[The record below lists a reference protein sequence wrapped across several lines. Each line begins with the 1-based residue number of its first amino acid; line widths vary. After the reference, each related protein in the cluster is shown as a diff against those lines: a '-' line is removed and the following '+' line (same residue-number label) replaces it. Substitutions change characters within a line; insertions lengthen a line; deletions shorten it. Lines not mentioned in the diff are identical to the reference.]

1 MSAPVLSLRQVSKRF
16 GGLVV
21 TDDVTLDIM
30 PGELHAVIGPNGAG
44 KTTLIN
50 QISGQIESDSGR
62 ILLDE
67 HDITALP
74 PHARANLGIART
86 YQITSVIPSFTVLQN
101 VALAAQAKDGS
112 SFRFFGRVDDEAAL
126 NAKAR
131 AALGDL
137 GLADRAQRLA
147 GELSHGEKRVLE
159 LAMALVIEP
168 KLLLL
173 DEPMAG
179 TGRDETAQL
188 TSVLRSLKGRFPIL
202 LVEHDM
208 SVVFALADTVSVLCF
223 GRVLASGA
231 PAAVRADP
239 RVVSAYLGEEVL

>member
-1 MSAPVLSLRQVSKRF
+1 VSKRF

-21 TDDVTLDIM
+21 TNEVTLDIL

-50 QISGQIESDSGR
+50 QITGQLACDGGR
-62 ILLDE
+62 ILLDDL
-67 HDITALP
+67 DITTLP
-74 PHARANLGIART
+74 AHARANLGIART
-86 YQITSVIPSFTVLQN
+86 YQITSIVPSFTVLQN

-112 SFRFFGRVDDEAAL
+112 SFRFFGRADDEEGL

-131 AALGDL
+131 AVLDDL
-137 GLADRAQRLA
+137 GLADRAHRLA

-159 LAMALVIEP
+159 LAMALVTEP

-188 TSVLRSLKGRFPIL
+188 TSVLRNLKGRFPIL

-208 SVVFALADTVSVLCF
+208 SVVFSLADTVSVLF
-223 GRVLASGA
+223 YGAVLASGA
-231 PAAVRADP
+231 PSAVRSDP
-239 RVVSAYLGEEVL
+239 RVVSAYLGEEGG

>member
-1 MSAPVLSLRQVSKRF
+1 VSAPVLSLKQVSKRF
-16 GGLVV
+16 GGLLV
-21 TDDVTLDIM
+21 TDDVTLDII

-50 QISGQIESDSGR
+50 QIAGMLACDSGR

-67 HDITALP
+67 RDITALP
-74 PHARANLGIART
+74 AHARANLGIART
-86 YQITSVIPSFTVLQN
+86 YQITSIVPSFTVLQN

-112 SFRFFGRVDDEAAL
+112 SFRFFGRADDEQAL

-131 AALGDL
+131 TTLDDL
-137 GLADRAQRLA
+137 GLADRAHRLA

-159 LAMALVIEP
+159 LAMALVTEP

-179 TGRDETAQL
+179 TGREETAQL
-188 TSVLRSLKGRFPIL
+188 TSVLRNLKGRFPIL

-208 SVVFALADTVSVLCF
+208 SVVFSLADTVSVLF
-223 GRVLASGA
+223 YGAVLASGA
-231 PAAVRADP
+231 PSAVRSDP
-239 RVVSAYLGEEVL
+239 RVVSAYLGEEGG

>member
-1 MSAPVLSLRQVSKRF
+1 VSAPVLSLKQVSKRF
-16 GGLVV
+16 GGLLV
-21 TDDVTLDIM
+21 TDDVTLDII

-50 QISGQIESDSGR
+50 QIAGMLACDSGR

-67 HDITALP
+67 RDITALP
-74 PHARANLGIART
+74 AHARANLGIART
-86 YQITSVIPSFTVLQN
+86 YQITSIVPSFTVLQN

-112 SFRFFGRVDDEAAL
+112 SFRFFGRADDEETL
-126 NAKAR
+126 NAKAL
-131 AALGDL
+131 ATLSDL
-137 GLADRAQRLA
+137 GLADRAHRLA
-147 GELSHGEKRVLE
+147 RELSHGEKRVLE
-159 LAMALVIEP
+159 LAMALVTEP

-188 TSVLRSLKGRFPIL
+188 TAVLRNLKGRFPIL

-223 GRVLASGA
+223 GRVLASGV
-231 PAAVRADP
+231 PAEVRSDQ
-239 RVVSAYLGEEVL
+239 RVIAAYLGEETA

>member
-1 MSAPVLSLRQVSKRF
+1 MSAPVLSLQQLSKSF
-16 GGLVV
+16 GGLIV
-21 TDDVTLDIM
+21 TDEVSLDIM

-50 QISGQIESDSGR
+50 QICGLIPCDGGR
-62 ILLDE
+62 ILLDGR
-67 HDITALP
+67 DITALP
-74 PHARANLGIART
+74 LHARASLGIART

-112 SFRFFGRVDDEAAL
+112 SFRFFGRVDDEKAL

-131 AALGDL
+131 ATLGDL
-137 GLADRAQRLA
+137 RLADRAHRLA

-159 LAMALVIEP
+159 LAMALVTEP

-188 TSVLRSLKGRFPIL
+188 TAVLRELKGRFPIL

-208 SVVFALADTVSVLCF
+208 SVVFALADSVSVLCF

-231 PAAVRADP
+231 PAAVRSDQ
-239 RVVSAYLGEEVL
+239 RVIAAYLGEETV

>member
-1 MSAPVLSLRQVSKRF
+1 VLSLRQVSKRF

-21 TDDVTLDIM
+21 TDDVTLDVM
-30 PGELHAVIGPNGAG
+30 PGELHAIIGPNGAG

-50 QISGQIESDSGR
+50 QISGQLACNSGR
-62 ILLDE
+62 VLLDG
-67 HDITALP
+67 HDITEVPA
-74 PHARANLGIART
+74 HARASLGIART

-101 VALAAQAKDGS
+101 VALAVQAKDGS
-112 SFRFFGRVDDEAAL
+112 SFRFFGRVDDEETL

-131 AALGDL
+131 ATLGEL
-137 GLADRAQRLA
+137 GLSDRAHRLA

-159 LAMALVIEP
+159 LAMALVSEP

-188 TSVLRSLKGRFPIL
+188 TSVLRGLKGRFPIL

-231 PAAVRADP
+231 PADVRADQ
-239 RVVSAYLGEEVL
+239 RVIAAYLGEETA

>member
-1 MSAPVLSLRQVSKRF
+1 MLSLRQVSKSF
-16 GGLVV
+16 GGLIV
-21 TDDVTLDIM
+21 TEDVTLDIM

-50 QISGQIESDSGR
+50 QISGLLASDGGR
-62 ILLDE
+62 ILLDGR
-67 HDITALP
+67 DITALP
-74 PHARANLGIART
+74 PHARASLGIART

-112 SFRFFGRVDDEAAL
+112 SFRFFGRVDDEVAL

-131 AALGDL
+131 ATLGDL
-137 GLADRAQRLA
+137 GFADRAHRLA

-159 LAMALVIEP
+159 LAMALVTEP

-188 TSVLRSLKGRFPIL
+188 TSVLRDLKGRFPIL

-231 PAAVRADP
+231 PAAVRSDQ
-239 RVVSAYLGEEVL
+239 RVIAAYLGEETV

>member
-21 TDDVTLDIM
+21 TDDVSLDIM
-30 PGELHAVIGPNGAG
+30 PGELHAIIGPNGAG

-50 QISGQIESDSGR
+50 QIAGMLACDSGR
-62 ILLDE
+62 ILLEE
-67 HDITALP
+67 HDITMLP
-74 PHARANLGIART
+74 AHARAALGIART

-112 SFRFFGRVDDEAAL
+112 SFRFFGRVDDEEAL

-131 AALGDL
+131 ATLGDL
-137 GLADRAQRLA
+137 GLSDRAHRLA
-147 GELSHGEKRVLE
+147 GELSHGEKRILE
-159 LAMALVIEP
+159 LAMALVTEP

-188 TSVLRSLKGRFPIL
+188 TAVLRNLKGRFPIL

-223 GRVLASGA
+223 GRVLASGV
-231 PAAVRADP
+231 PAEVRSDQ
-239 RVVSAYLGEEVL
+239 RVIAAYLGEETA